1 MSNTPIDRRI
11 AREAANWFVRLQN
24 SSAGAAEHA
33 AGAEWRARHAD
44 HERAWQLAERF
55 SGRAQQLAGDAG
67 RAALERPRSLERRQV
82 LKTLALLI
90 VAAPLGF
97 AAHRSL
103 PWREWQADE
112 RTATG
117 EQRTL
122 HLPDGGQ
129 IRLNTGSAVDI
140 AYDDN
145 VRRVRL
151 IAGEMLFEVPHEQA
165 RRPFIVDT
173 AEAEITLLG
182 SRLLV
187 RQYPQSTYLAALEGA
202 VQIRPRL
209 SRGDDGLMRLA
220 AGQQTRVNS
229 LAAEPAIA
237 LAQNRLDW
245 LSNVL
250 RAEKMRLDDFIT
262 ELDRY
267 RPGLLRCDPAVA
279 GLLIS
284 GTFQLRDTD
293 QILRALSQTLPVD
306 IHYRTS
312 YWVTITAREKV

>member
-67 RAALERPRSLERRQV
+67 RAALERPHSLERRQV

-122 HLPDGGQ
+122 RLPDGGQ

-173 AEAEITLLG
+173 TEAEITLLG

-229 LAAEPAIA
+229 LAAEPAMA

-250 RAEKMRLDDFIT
+250 RAEKMRLDAFIT

-293 QILRALSQTLPVD
+293 QILRALSQTLQVD

>member
-1 MSNTPIDRRI
+1 MSESPIDRRI
-11 AREAANWFVRLQN
+11 AREAAGWFVRLQN
-24 SSAGAAEHA
+24 SGVSAAEHA
-33 AGAEWRARHAD
+33 ACAEWRARHAD

-55 SGRAQQLAGDAG
+55 SAHAQQLAGGAG
-67 RAALERPRSLERRQV
+67 RAALERPRNLQRRQV

-90 VAAPLGF
+90 AAAPLGL

-129 IRLNTGSAVDI
+129 LRLNTGSAVDI
-140 AYDDN
+140 AYDDS

-151 IAGEMLFEVPHEQA
+151 IAGELLIEVPGERA

-173 AEAEITLLG
+173 ADAQIVLLG
-182 SRLLV
+182 SRALV

-202 VQIRPRL
+202 VEVRPRL
-209 SRGDDGLMRLA
+209 SRGDDGLLRLA
-220 AGQQTRVNS
+220 TGQQTYVN
-229 LAAEPAIA
+229 ARTAEPAVA
-237 LAQNRLDW
+237 LAQHRLDW
-245 LSNVL
+245 LSGVL
-250 RAEKMRLDDFIT
+250 RAEKMRLDDFIA

-284 GTFQLRDTD
+284 GAFQLRDTD
-293 QILRALSQTLPVD
+293 QILRALSQTLPVSV
-306 IHYRTS
+306 HYRTA
-312 YWVTITAREKV
+312 YWVTVTARATA

>member
-229 LAAEPAIA
+229 LAAEPAMA

>member
-1 MSNTPIDRRI
+1 MGESPIDRRI
-11 AREAANWFVRLQN
+11 AREAAGWFVRLQN
-24 SSAGAAEHA
+24 SGAGAAEHA

-55 SGRAQQLAGDAG
+55 SERTQQLAGG
-67 RAALERPRSLERRQV
+67 AAQSVLERPRSFDRRQV

-90 VAAPLGF
+90 VAAPLGY
-97 AAHRSL
+97 AAQQSL

-122 HLPDGGQ
+122 QLPDGGQ

-140 AYDDN
+140 AYDDS

-151 IAGEMLFEVPHEQA
+151 IAGEMLVEINRAQA
-165 RRPFIVDT
+165 TRPFIVDT
-173 AEAEITLLG
+173 AEAQIIALG
-182 SRLLV
+182 SRFLV
-187 RQYPQSTYLAALEGA
+187 RQYSHNTYLAALDGA
-202 VQIRPRL
+202 VEVRPRL

-220 AGQQTRVNS
+220 AGQQTHVNS
-229 LAAEPAIA
+229 RTAEPSMA
-237 LAQNRLDW
+237 LAKHRLDW
-245 LSNVL
+245 LSGVL
-250 RAEKMRLDDFIT
+250 RAEKTRLDDFIR
-262 ELDRY
+262 ELGRY

-293 QILRALSQTLPVD
+293 QILRALSQTLPVSVE
-306 IHYRTS
+306 YRTA
-312 YWVTITAREKV
+312 YWVTVTPRAQT

>member
-1 MSNTPIDRRI
+1 MSESPIDRRI
-11 AREAANWFVRLQN
+11 AREAAGWFVRLQN
-24 SSAGAAEHA
+24 SGVSAAEHA
-33 AGAEWRARHAD
+33 ACAEWRARHAD

-55 SGRAQQLAGDAG
+55 SAHAQQLAGGAG
-67 RAALERPRSLERRQV
+67 RAALERPRNLQRRQV

-90 VAAPLGF
+90 AAAPLGL

-129 IRLNTGSAVDI
+129 LRLNTGSAVDI
-140 AYDDN
+140 AYDDS

-151 IAGEMLFEVPHEQA
+151 IAGELLIEVPGEQA

-173 AEAEITLLG
+173 ADAQIVLLG
-182 SRLLV
+182 SRALV

-202 VQIRPRL
+202 VEVRPRL
-209 SRGDDGLMRLA
+209 SRGDDGLLRLA
-220 AGQQTRVNS
+220 TGQQTYVN
-229 LAAEPAIA
+229 ARTAGPAVA
-237 LAQNRLDW
+237 LAQHRLDW
-245 LSNVL
+245 LSGVL
-250 RAEKMRLDDFIT
+250 RAEKMRLDDFIA

-284 GTFQLRDTD
+284 GAFQLRDTD
-293 QILRALSQTLPVD
+293 QILRALSQTLPVSV
-306 IHYRTS
+306 HYRTA
-312 YWVTITAREKV
+312 YWVTVTARATA

>member
-173 AEAEITLLG
+173 TEAEITLLG

>member
-33 AGAEWRARHAD
+33 ASAEWRARHAD

-67 RAALERPRSLERRQV
+67 RAALERPHSLERRQV

-122 HLPDGGQ
+122 RLPDGGQ

-173 AEAEITLLG
+173 TEAEITLLG

-229 LAAEPAIA
+229 LAAEPAMA
-237 LAQNRLDW
+237 LAQSRLDW

>member
-122 HLPDGGQ
+122 RLPDGGQ

-173 AEAEITLLG
+173 TEAEITLLG

-229 LAAEPAIA
+229 LAAEPAMA

-250 RAEKMRLDDFIT
+250 RAEKMRLDEFIT

>member
-1 MSNTPIDRRI
+1 MSDTPIDRRI
-11 AREAANWFVRLQN
+11 AREAAGWFVRLQN
-24 SSAGAAEHA
+24 SGAGAAEHA

-55 SGRAQQLAGDAG
+55 SERTQQLAGDAG
-67 RAALERPRSLERRQV
+67 RAALERPRGLDRRQT

-90 VAAPLGF
+90 AAAPLGF
-97 AAHRSL
+97 AAQQRL

-122 HLPDGGQ
+122 HLPDGEQ

-140 AYDDN
+140 AYDESI
-145 VRRVRL
+145 RRVRL
-151 IAGEMLFEVPHEQA
+151 ISGEMLVEVPREHA

-173 AEAEITLLG
+173 ADAQLTLLG
-182 SRLLV
+182 RRFVV
-187 RQYPQSTYLAALEGA
+187 RQYPHSTYLAALEGA
-202 VQIRPRL
+202 VLVRPRL
-209 SRGDDGLMRLA
+209 SRGDDGLMRLT
-220 AGQQTRVNS
+220 AGRQTHVTP
-229 LAAEPAIA
+229 LAAEPSLA

-245 LSNVL
+245 ISGVL
-250 RAEKMRLDDFIT
+250 RVEKMRLDAFIR

-293 QILRALSQTLPVD
+293 QILHALSQTLPVSV
-306 IHYRTS
+306 HYRTP
-312 YWVTITAREKV
+312 YWVTLTARA

>member
-11 AREAANWFVRLQN
+11 AREAASWFVRLQH

-55 SGRAQQLAGDAG
+55 SSRAQQLAGEPA

-103 PWREWQADE
+103 PWREWQADA

-117 EQRTL
+117 EQRSVP
-122 HLPDGGQ
+122 LPDGGQ

-229 LAAEPAIA
+229 LAAEPAMA

>member
-33 AGAEWRARHAD
+33 ASAEWRARHAD

-67 RAALERPRSLERRQV
+67 RAALERPHSLERRQV

-173 AEAEITLLG
+173 TEAEITLLG

-229 LAAEPAIA
+229 LAAEPAMA

>member
-33 AGAEWRARHAD
+33 ASAEWRARHAD

-67 RAALERPRSLERRQV
+67 RAALERPHSLERRQV

-122 HLPDGGQ
+122 RLPDGGQ

-173 AEAEITLLG
+173 TEAEITLLG

-229 LAAEPAIA
+229 LAAEPAMA

>member
-1 MSNTPIDRRI
+1 MSDKPIDRRI
-11 AREAANWFVRLQN
+11 AREAADWFVRLQN
-24 SSAGAAEHA
+24 SGACDAEHA

-55 SGRAQQLAGDAG
+55 SDRAQQLAGGVG
-67 RAALERPRSLERRQV
+67 RAALERPRGLERRQV

-90 VAAPLGF
+90 VAAPLGL
-97 AAHRSL
+97 AAQRSL

-122 HLPDGGQ
+122 RLPDGGQ

-140 AYDDN
+140 AYDDS

-151 IAGEMLFEVPHEQA
+151 IAGEMLVEQVPRELA
-165 RRPFIVDT
+165 RRPFILDT
-173 AEAEITLLG
+173 ADAEITLLG
-182 SRLLV
+182 SRFLV
-187 RQYPQSTYLAALEGA
+187 RQYPHSTYLAALEGA
-202 VQIRPRL
+202 VEIRPRL
-209 SRGDDGLMRLA
+209 SGDGGLRRLA
-220 AGQQTRVNS
+220 AGQQTQVNRR
-229 LAAEPAIA
+229 AAEPSTA

-245 LSNVL
+245 LSGVL

-284 GTFQLRDTD
+284 GAFQLRDTD
-293 QILRALSQTLPVD
+293 QILRALSQTLPVNV
-306 IHYRTS
+306 HYRTP
-312 YWVTITAREKV
+312 YWVTITARLNA

>member
-1 MSNTPIDRRI
+1 MSESPIDRRI
-11 AREAANWFVRLQN
+11 AREAAGWFVRLQN
-24 SSAGAAEHA
+24 SGVSAAEHA
-33 AGAEWRARHAD
+33 ACAEWRARHAD

-55 SGRAQQLAGDAG
+55 SAHAQQLAGGAG
-67 RAALERPRSLERRQV
+67 RAALERPRNLQRRQV

-90 VAAPLGF
+90 AAAPLGL

-129 IRLNTGSAVDI
+129 LRLNTGSAVDI
-140 AYDDN
+140 AYDDS

-151 IAGEMLFEVPHEQA
+151 IAGELLIEVPGEQA

-173 AEAEITLLG
+173 ADAQIVLLG
-182 SRLLV
+182 SRALV

-202 VQIRPRL
+202 VEVRPRL
-209 SRGDDGLMRLA
+209 SRGDDGLLRLA
-220 AGQQTRVNS
+220 TGQQTYVN
-229 LAAEPAIA
+229 ARTAGPAVA
-237 LAQNRLDW
+237 LAQHRLDW
-245 LSNVL
+245 LSGVL
-250 RAEKMRLDDFIT
+250 RTEKMRLDDFIA

-284 GTFQLRDTD
+284 GAFQLRDTD
-293 QILRALSQTLPVD
+293 QILRALSQTLPVSV
-306 IHYRTS
+306 HYRTA
-312 YWVTITAREKV
+312 YWVTVTARATA

>member
-1 MSNTPIDRRI
+1 MSETPIDRRI
-11 AREAANWFVRLQN
+11 AREAAGWFVRLQN
-24 SSAGAAEHA
+24 SSACAAEHA
-33 AGAEWRARHAD
+33 AGAEWRAQHAD

-55 SGRAQQLAGDAG
+55 SARTQQIAGGAG
-67 RAALERPRSLERRQV
+67 RAALERPRSLDRRRA

-90 VAAPLGF
+90 VAAPLGL

-117 EQRTL
+117 EQRAL
-122 HLPDGGQ
+122 HLPDGAQ

-140 AYDDN
+140 AYDDS

-151 IAGEMLFEVPHEQA
+151 IAGEMLVEVPREPA
-165 RRPFIVDT
+165 MRPFIVDT

-182 SRLLV
+182 SRFLL
-187 RQYPQSTYLAALEGA
+187 RQYPHTTYLAALEGA
-202 VQIRPRL
+202 VQVRPRL
-209 SRGDDGLMRLA
+209 SRGDEGLMRLA
-220 AGQQTRVNS
+220 TGQQTHVNS
-229 LAAEPAIA
+229 QAAEPAVK

-245 LSNVL
+245 LSGVL

-262 ELDRY
+262 ELGRY

-284 GTFQLRDTD
+284 GAFQLRDID
-293 QILRALSQTLPVD
+293 QILRALSQTLPVSV
-306 IHYRTS
+306 HYRTA
-312 YWVTITAREKV
+312 YWVTVTARVQA

>member
-24 SSAGAAEHA
+24 SSADAAEHA

>member
-1 MSNTPIDRRI
+1 MSESPIDRRV
-11 AREAANWFVRLQN
+11 AREAAGWFVRLQN
-24 SSAGAAEHA
+24 SGASAAEHA
-33 AGAEWRARHAD
+33 ACAEWRARHAD

-55 SGRAQQLAGDAG
+55 SGRAQQLSGG
-67 RAALERPRSLERRQV
+67 AARTALDRPRSLERRQV

-90 VAAPLGF
+90 AAAPLGL
-97 AAHRSL
+97 AAHRGL

-122 HLPDGGQ
+122 KLPDGG
-129 IRLNTGSAVDI
+129 RLRMNTGSAVDI

-145 VRRVRL
+145 VRRIRL
-151 IAGEMLFEVPHEQA
+151 IDGEMLVEAPREHA
-165 RRPFIVDT
+165 SRPLIVDT
-173 AEAEITLLG
+173 AEAEIAMLG
-182 SRLLV
+182 SRLMV

-202 VQIRPRL
+202 VEVRPRR

-220 AGQQTRVNS
+220 ASQQTHVS
-229 LAAEPAIA
+229 AHAAEPAVV
-237 LAQNRLDW
+237 LAHNRLDW
-245 LSNVL
+245 LSGVL
-250 RAEKMRLDDFIT
+250 RAEKMRLDDFVA

-284 GTFQLRDTD
+284 GAFQLRDTD
-293 QILRALSQTLPVD
+293 QILRALSQTLPVSV
-306 IHYRTS
+306 HYRTA
-312 YWVTITAREKV
+312 YWVTVTARANA

>member
-1 MSNTPIDRRI
+1 MTNTPIDRRI
-11 AREAANWFVRLQN
+11 AREAAQWFVRLQN
-24 SSAGAAEHA
+24 SGAGAAEHA

-90 VAAPLGF
+90 AAAPLGF
-97 AAHRSL
+97 AAQRSL

-117 EQRTL
+117 EQRAL

-140 AYDDN
+140 AYDDS

-151 IAGEMLFEVPHEQA
+151 IAGEMLVEVRREHA

-173 AEAEITLLG
+173 ADAAITLLG
-182 SRLLV
+182 SRFVV
-187 RQYPQSTYLAALEGA
+187 RQYPHNTYLAALQGDVE
-202 VQIRPRL
+202 VRPRL
-209 SRGDDGLMRLA
+209 SPANDGLMQLA
-220 AGQQTRVNS
+220 AGQQTLVTPQ
-229 LAAEPAIA
+229 AAAPATA
-237 LAQNRLDW
+237 LAQQRLDW
-245 LSNVL
+245 LNGVL

-284 GTFQLRDTD
+284 GAFQLRDTG
-293 QILRALSQTLPVD
+293 QILQALSQTLPVD
-306 IHYRTS
+306 VHYRTP
-312 YWVTITAREKV
+312 YWVTITERAKA

>member
-24 SSAGAAEHA
+24 SSADAAEHA

-229 LAAEPAIA
+229 LAAEPAMA

>member
-122 HLPDGGQ
+122 RLPDGGQ

-173 AEAEITLLG
+173 TEAEITLLG

-229 LAAEPAIA
+229 LAAEPAMA

>member
-82 LKTLALLI
+82 LKTLVLLI

-122 HLPDGGQ
+122 RLPDGGQ

-173 AEAEITLLG
+173 TEAEITLLG

-229 LAAEPAIA
+229 LAAEPAMA

>member
-1 MSNTPIDRRI
+1 MSDKPIDRRI
-11 AREAANWFVRLQN
+11 AREAADWFVRLQN
-24 SSAGAAEHA
+24 SGACAAEHA

-55 SGRAQQLAGDAG
+55 SDRAQQLAGGVG
-67 RAALERPRSLERRQV
+67 RAALERPRGLERRQV

-90 VAAPLGF
+90 VAAPLGL
-97 AAHRSL
+97 AAQRSL

-122 HLPDGGQ
+122 RLPDGGQ

-140 AYDDN
+140 AYDDS

-151 IAGEMLFEVPHEQA
+151 IAGEMLVEQVPRELA
-165 RRPFIVDT
+165 RRPFILDT
-173 AEAEITLLG
+173 ADAEITLLG
-182 SRLLV
+182 SRFLV
-187 RQYPQSTYLAALEGA
+187 RQYPHSTYLAALEGA
-202 VQIRPRL
+202 VEIRPYL
-209 SRGDDGLMRLA
+209 SGDDGLRRLA
-220 AGQQTRVNS
+220 AGQQTQVNR
-229 LAAEPAIA
+229 LAAEPSTA

-245 LSNVL
+245 LSGVL

-284 GTFQLRDTD
+284 GAFQLRDTD
-293 QILRALSQTLPVD
+293 QILRALSQTLPVNV
-306 IHYRTS
+306 HYRTP
-312 YWVTITAREKV
+312 YWVTITARVNA

>member
-24 SSAGAAEHA
+24 SSADAAEHA

-82 LKTLALLI
+82 LKTLTLLI

-229 LAAEPAIA
+229 LAAEPAMA

>member
-67 RAALERPRSLERRQV
+67 RAALERPHSLERRQV

-103 PWREWQADE
+103 PWREWQAGE

-173 AEAEITLLG
+173 TEAEITLLG

-229 LAAEPAIA
+229 LAAEPAMA

>member
-1 MSNTPIDRRI
+1 MSDSPIDRRI
-11 AREAANWFVRLQN
+11 AREAAGWFVRLQN
-24 SSAGAAEHA
+24 SDAGAAEHA

-55 SGRAQQLAGDAG
+55 GGRARQLAGGAE
-67 RAALERPRSLERRQV
+67 RAALERPRSLERRQT

-90 VAAPLGF
+90 AAAPLGF
-97 AAHRSL
+97 AAHRGL

-122 HLPDGGQ
+122 KLADGGQ
-129 IRLNTGSAVDI
+129 IRLNTGSAVEI
-140 AYDDN
+140 AYDAS

-151 IAGEMLFEVPHEQA
+151 IAGEMLVEVPREHA

-173 AEAEITLLG
+173 AEAQITLLG
-182 SRLLV
+182 SRFLV
-187 RQYPQSTYLAALEGA
+187 REYPHSTYLAALEGA
-202 VQIRPRL
+202 VEVRPRL
-209 SRGDDGLMRLA
+209 SRGNDGLMRLA
-220 AGQQTRVNS
+220 AGQQTRVNAQ
-229 LAAEPAIA
+229 AAEPSMP

-250 RAEKMRLDDFIT
+250 RAEKMRLDDFIN

-284 GTFQLRDTD
+284 GAFQLRDTD
-293 QILRALSQTLPVD
+293 QILRALSQTLPVTVQ
-306 IHYRTS
+306 YRTP
-312 YWVTITAREKV
+312 YWVTITARSKV

>member
-67 RAALERPRSLERRQV
+67 RAALERPRSLERRQL

-229 LAAEPAIA
+229 LAAEPAMA

>member
-67 RAALERPRSLERRQV
+67 RAALERPHSLERRQV

-122 HLPDGGQ
+122 RLPDGGQ

-173 AEAEITLLG
+173 TEAEITLLG

-220 AGQQTRVNS
+220 TGQQTRVNS
-229 LAAEPAIA
+229 LAAEPAMA